1 MSPGE
6 YVATFASIILGL
18 AVADLATSFLRLLK
32 APGPVKWDWIPLLV
46 ALHVLLAIIQYWWS
60 SYDTWQRAPS
70 IGIFL
75 IPLVS
80 MILIF
85 LVASAA
91 LPDEVPEKGINLR
104 DHYFGYQKFFWGL
117 FAAYVASTSV
127 GRIVHLVVTGTVR
140 NPPVFVYTFVSMGLM
155 ILLMFS
161 KRRWVHGAVVVVLT
175 VTPLV
180 RWMSQTVR

>member
-32 APGPVKWDWIPLLV
+32 ARGPVKWDWIPLLV
-46 ALHVLLAIIQYWWS
+46 AVHVLLAIIQYWWS

-75 IPLVS
+75 LPLLS
-80 MILIF
+80 LILIF

-91 LPDEVPEKGINLR
+91 LPDEVPEKGIDLG
-104 DHYFGYQKFFWGL
+104 DHYFDHQKFFWGL
-117 FAAYVASTSV
+117 FAAYVASTSI
-127 GRIVHLVVTGTVR
+127 GRIVNFVATGSVR
-140 NPPVFVYTFVSMGLM
+140 NPPVFIYTFVAISLM

-161 KRRWVHGAVVVVLT
+161 KRRWVHGAVVFVLT
-175 VTPLV
+175 VTPFV

>member
-32 APGPVKWDWIPLLV
+32 AQSPVKWDWIPIMV
-46 ALHVLLAIIQYWWS
+46 ALHVLLAIIQYWWA

-70 IGIFL
+70 IGSFL
-75 IPLVS
+75 MPLLS
-80 MILIF
+80 LILIF

-91 LPDEVPEKGINLR
+91 LPDEVAEKGIDLGK
-104 DHYFGYQKFFWGL
+104 HYFDYQKFFWGL
-117 FAAYVASTSV
+117 FAAYVSSNLIGKIIYLIEMGV
-127 GRIVHLVVTGTVR
+127 VR
-140 NPPVFVYTFVSMGLM
+140 NPTSFIYSFVAIALM

-161 KRRWVHGAVVVVLT
+161 KRRWVHGGIVIALT
-175 VTPLV
+175 VTPL
-180 RWMSQTVR
+180 MSWLGQTVR